1 MRRRG
6 TFESTSSRF
15 GWDDEKVRRPLIVFE
30 AENRAQHRRQIES
43 LESILGAVLLPV
55 NIVLNGG
62 PFNLLATLGLR
73 KRLRFHSALALP
85 GDESKFLEHVSN
97 LDQRKSLGSDPC
109 ALLECPYLHTSTSSS
124 TTILPGHWTDK
135 LWTGFNLN
143 FIHEVIL

>member
-6 TFESTSSRF
+6 TFESTSSRL

-43 LESILGAVLLPV
+43 LESILGAMVLPV

-62 PFNLLATLGLR
+62 RFKLLATPGLR

-85 GDESKFLEHVSN
+85 GEQFRTSINES
-97 LDQRKSLGSDPC
+97 
-109 ALLECPYLHTSTSSS
+109 LLEVIHAPCLNVHIYIYL
-124 TTILPGHWTDK
+124 L
-135 LWTGFNLN
+135 
-143 FIHEVIL
+143 

>member
-6 TFESTSSRF
+6 TFERTSSRI

-62 PFNLLATLGLR
+62 RFNLLATPGLR

-85 GDESKFLEHVSN
+85 GDESKFLEQFQTSIN
-97 LDQRKSLGSDPC
+97 ESL
-109 ALLECPYLHTSTSSS
+109 L
-124 TTILPGHWTDK
+124 
-135 LWTGFNLN
+135 
-143 FIHEVIL
+143 EVILAPCLNVRIYI